1 MNALLYNFLWV
12 GKSDKIRRSGVC
24 QAYEAGG
31 LKMVDIN
38 PFCLRRRSVVSV
50 FCTMIENLLKFYKQC
65 VHWFKMLNNEVVSL
79 QIWSCKE
86 LKKKKSIWVDVFIH
100 YQKKKK
106 SGKYTPVTF
115 DDFVSECLHYS
126 VNIRRGKGVVRIGN
140 WIDCGIIS
148 LGQFLWS
155 ALISFLQWI

>member
-1 MNALLYNFLWV
+1 MLKFMSEPNLNWNPVTFKVLGVVFSADLHEMVPINFENKLYGIKKVLNAWSRRNLTPFGKITVIKTLVISRIFHLLTNLPDREERFLKELNVLLYNFLWV

-65 VHWFKMLNNEVVSL
+65 VH
-79 QIWSCKE
+79 
-86 LKKKKSIWVDVFIH
+86 
-100 YQKKKK
+100 
-106 SGKYTPVTF
+106 
-115 DDFVSECLHYS
+115 
-126 VNIRRGKGVVRIGN
+126 
-140 WIDCGIIS
+140 
-148 LGQFLWS
+148 
-155 ALISFLQWI
+155 

>member
-1 MNALLYNFLWV
+1 MCPLIQNV
-12 GKSDKIRRSGVC
+12 KQR
-24 QAYEAGG
+24 GG
-31 LKMVDIN
+31 EFAN
-38 PFCLRRRSVVSV
+38 
-50 FCTMIENLLKFYKQC
+50 MIMQR
-65 VHWFKMLNNEVVSL
+65 V
-79 QIWSCKE
+79 
-86 LKKKKSIWVDVFIH
+86 KKKKKVFGWM
-100 YQKKKK
+100 YSYTTKKKKK

-155 ALISFLQWI
+155 ALISFLQ